1 MKPKHRNRRMVN
13 SLLAALII
21 LTGTVLLLKAL
32 GDNKQL
38 FINPS
43 NVVSLDYIQ
52 GVNPVKVGGLVVDG
66 SITKPDSLNTQFM
79 IINFDD
85 ANPEIPSLEVHYKGV
100 LPDLF
105 REGQGVV
112 LTGKL
117 KPNGVFEASSV
128 LAKHDENYM
137 PKMPKS

>member
-1 MKPKHRNRRMVN
+1 MVN
-13 SLLAALII
+13 SLLVALIVMAGAI
-21 LTGTVLLLKAL
+21 LLLKAL

-43 NVVSLDYIQ
+43 DVVKLDYVQ
-52 GVNPVKVGGLVVDG
+52 GVNSVKVGGLVVEG
-66 SITKPDSLNTQFM
+66 SIIKPDSLNAEFT
-79 IINFDD
+79 IVNFENAD
-85 ANPEIPSLEVHYKGV
+85 PRIPSLEVHYEGV

-112 LTGKL
+112 LTGRL
-117 KPNGVFEASSV
+117 LPGGIFEASSV

-137 PKMPKS
+137 PKMPES